1 MNRTLAISLVL
12 MGALLAGGCATKK
25 YVQETAAPIQ
35 TKVDQVAQ
43 QANTQGTQID
53 ASRKDIERHETGIN
67 AARERAMS
75 AENRA
80 NEAMTKASEV
90 GQTATEA
97 KNLANQ
103 NTQAISSLKDSL
115 GNLDDY
121 KLNSETVVN
130 FGFNKDK
137 LADDARGQIDQFVK
151 QHANAKRYFITIEG
165 FADKTGSAR
174 YNDELSRRRADSVM
188 AYLVTQY
195 DIPVYRI
202 QEIGLGTAKPADT
215 GRNRTARAKNRRVEV
230 KMFVAPDMGTSS
242 QAQNTQPAPSSI
254 TQSSEVQK

>member
-80 NEAMTKASEV
+80 NEALTKATEV

-97 KNLANQ
+97 KSLATQ

-242 QAQNTQPAPSSI
+242 QAQNTQPAPSST